1 MEVKSSI
8 KVILSSNDAL
18 CTKLSKMLDNSDRKS
33 LDCIHVAAKC

>member
-18 CTKLSKMLDNSDRKS
+18 RSKDSKMLDNSVCKS